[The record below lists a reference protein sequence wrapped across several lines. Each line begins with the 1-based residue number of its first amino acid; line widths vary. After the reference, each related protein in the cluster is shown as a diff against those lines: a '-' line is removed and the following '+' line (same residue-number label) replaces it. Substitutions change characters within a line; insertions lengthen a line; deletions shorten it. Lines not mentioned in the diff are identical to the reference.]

1 MYKNYKGAASSMQRV
16 SNLDT
21 NLLPVSVVDIGF
33 GAGSALKKSKPM
45 LDPTKTVL
53 GEMQKQLSQR

>member
-1 MYKNYKGAASSMQRV
+1 MQRV

-21 NLLPVSVVDIGF
+21 NLLPVSIVDIGF

-53 GEMQKQLSQR
+53 GKMQKQLSQR